1 MWEKSGSGGQWY
13 RFVVQ
18 SQKVMGL
25 VSNEKK
31 TNLSHKI
38 KLPEKIIF

>member
-18 SQKVMGL
+18 GQKVMGL
-25 VSNEKK
+25 VSSEK
-31 TNLSHKI
+31 N
-38 KLPEKIIF
+38 